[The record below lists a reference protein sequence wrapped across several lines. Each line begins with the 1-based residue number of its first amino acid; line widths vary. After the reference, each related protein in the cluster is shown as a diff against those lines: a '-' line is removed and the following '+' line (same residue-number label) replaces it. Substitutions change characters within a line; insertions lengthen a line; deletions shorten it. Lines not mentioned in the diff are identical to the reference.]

1 MLYAC
6 CVYIICYNHKLHVNV
21 IHVYVVCI
29 HKLHVYDMYVYVVV
43 YVIAMKHECIIT
55 DPHVILSL
63 TLTLSLSPGRSGH
76 SIKTVILAQC

>member
-6 CVYIICYNHKLHVNV
+6 CVYIICYNHKLHVYV

-43 YVIAMKHECIIT
+43 YVAYSYET
-55 DPHVILSL
+55 
-63 TLTLSLSPGRSGH
+63 
-76 SIKTVILAQC
+76 